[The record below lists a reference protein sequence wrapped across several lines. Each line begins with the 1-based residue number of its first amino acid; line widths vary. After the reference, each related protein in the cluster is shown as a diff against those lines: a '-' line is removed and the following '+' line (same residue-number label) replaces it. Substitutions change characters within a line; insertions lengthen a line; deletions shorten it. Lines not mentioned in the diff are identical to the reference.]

1 MLNCFTNR
9 ELSWLEFN
17 HRVLMN
23 ASNPLVP
30 LCERLNFFS
39 IFQSNL
45 DEFFMVRIGS
55 LHDQKLLDDGSREN
69 KTGMRPSSQ
78 IEAALAKIRTIC
90 RERDEVYNVLMD
102 DLASQGIRTV
112 RFSDI
117 SNEAEE
123 QLGKLFRYYGYQAR
137 SVIDQIRSDGFIL
150 CIAVRTTFNL
160 QANACVDDMLV
171 QPIMELL
178 PKLT

>member
-1 MLNCFTNR
+1 MPNCFINR

-55 LHDQKLLDDGSREN
+55 LHDQKLLDDGRREN

-78 IEAALAKIRTIC
+78 IEAALAKIRDIC

-102 DLASQGIRTV
+102 DLAAQGIRTV

-117 SNEAEE
+117 SDEAEE
-123 QLGKLFRYYGYQAR
+123 QLGKLFYADVLPYLSRFLISR
-137 SVIDQIRSDGFIL
+137 KEDFPFSDRMCRNMIVHF
-150 CIAVRTTFNL
+150 AATRDSHRWYPTS
-160 QANACVDDMLV
+160 
-171 QPIMELL
+171 
-178 PKLT
+178 

>member
-78 IEAALAKIRTIC
+78 IEAALAKIRSIC

-123 QLGKLFRYYGYQAR
+123 QLGKLFH
-137 SVIDQIRSDGFIL
+137 SDVL
-150 CIAVRTTFNL
+150 PYLNL
-160 QANACVDDMLV
+160 SY
-171 QPIMELL
+171 IHEI
-178 PKLT
+178 

>member
-1 MLNCFTNR
+1 MQTCFTNR

-23 ASNPLVP
+23 ASNQLVP

-69 KTGMRPSSQ
+69 KTGMRPP
-78 IEAALAKIRTIC
+78 
-90 RERDEVYNVLMD
+90 
-102 DLASQGIRTV
+102 
-112 RFSDI
+112 
-117 SNEAEE
+117 
-123 QLGKLFRYYGYQAR
+123 AR
-137 SVIDQIRSDGFIL
+137 SRRPWPKSAASAGNGTKS
-150 CIAVRTTFNL
+150 TT
-160 QANACVDDMLV
+160 C
-171 QPIMELL
+171 
-178 PKLT
+178 